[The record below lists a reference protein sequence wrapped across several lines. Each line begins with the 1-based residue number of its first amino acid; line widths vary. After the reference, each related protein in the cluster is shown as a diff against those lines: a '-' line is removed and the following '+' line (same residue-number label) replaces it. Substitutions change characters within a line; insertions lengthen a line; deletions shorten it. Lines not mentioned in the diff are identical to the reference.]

1 MPIQDVTV
9 TIDVQNP
16 APKVGLGRP
25 LILASSVATAST
37 YKEYYGLDTLKVD
50 FAEGTTVY
58 KKAAAVFAQTN
69 RPDLVAI
76 ATYCSTA
83 DGVDPLKGLTISQAF
98 EQYFDK
104 PWHFLLLPDAVS
116 ADRLII
122 SNALQAHKFKFLTL
136 KVTDKA
142 ELDQYKLN
150 SRTICYYH
158 PDKVDEEIDAAIIGD
173 AASLTVGSITWKF
186 RKNLSGITP
195 IDISSDEVKVIHA
208 LGANC
213 YVLKAGIPQTTEG
226 ITADGEYIDTIH
238 GEDWVKS
245 TAETDLQQLL
255 VDNDKIPSNST
266 GVSMAASVL
275 TSVLMTATQ
284 NGIVD
289 KDANGN
295 ALFTVSAL
303 PYDQIPVADQTKRI
317 YSGLSFDYSP
327 EGAIHEMKV
336 KGTVAA

>member
-1 MPIQDVTV
+1 MPIQDVQV

-25 LILASSVATAST
+25 LILASSSSAEST
-37 YKEYYGLDTLKVD
+37 YKEYYGLDTLKED
-50 FAEGTTVY
+50 FAEGTSVY
-58 KKAAAVFAQTN
+58 KKAAAVLAQTN
-69 RPDLVAI
+69 RPDLVAV
-76 ATYCSTA
+76 ATYSETA
-83 DGVDPLKGLTISQAF
+83 DGTDPLLGLTIIQAF
-98 EQYFDK
+98 EQYYDK
-104 PWHFLLLPDAVS
+104 PWHFLLLPDADKIQRKS
-116 ADRLII
+116 I
-122 SNALQAHKFKFLTL
+122 SDALQAHKFKFLSL

-150 SRTICYYH
+150 SRTLCYYH
-158 PDKVDEEIDAAIIGD
+158 PDKPDEEIDAAILGD

-195 IDISSDEVKVIHA
+195 IDISADELKSIHE

-213 YVLKAGIPQTTEG
+213 YVLKAGTPQTSEG
-226 ITADGEYIDTIH
+226 ITANGEYIDTIH
-238 GEDWVKS
+238 GEDWVKA

-255 VDNDKIPSNST
+255 IDNDKVPSNDT

-275 TSVLMTATQ
+275 TSVLTTATQ

-295 ALFTVSAL
+295 ALFTVTAL
-303 PYDQIPVADQTKRI
+303 PFDQIPESDRVKRI
-317 YSGLSFDYSP
+317 YSGLSFDYKP

-336 KGTVAA
+336 HGTVTA